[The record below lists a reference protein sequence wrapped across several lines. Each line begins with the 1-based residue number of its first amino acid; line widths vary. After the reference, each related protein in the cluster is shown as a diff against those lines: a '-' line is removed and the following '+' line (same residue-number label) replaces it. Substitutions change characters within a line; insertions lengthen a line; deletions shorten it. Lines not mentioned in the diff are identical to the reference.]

1 MSIPAF
7 LAGLSKEAAEK
18 IAENPEVVKLLGEA
32 LLAGVSGDE
41 LVALLKGALTR
52 ASDQA
57 MRVSLDL
64 TSGK

>member
-1 MSIPAF
+1 MSVLSA
-7 LAGLSKEAAEK
+7 LGGLSKEAAEA
-18 IAENPEVVKLLGEA
+18 IAENPEVVRLLGEA
-32 LLAGVSGDE
+32 LLAGVSGAE